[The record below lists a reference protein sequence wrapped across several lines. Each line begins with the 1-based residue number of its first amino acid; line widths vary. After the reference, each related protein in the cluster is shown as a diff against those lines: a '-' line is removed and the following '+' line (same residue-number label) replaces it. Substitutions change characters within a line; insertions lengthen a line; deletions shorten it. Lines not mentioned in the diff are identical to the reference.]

1 MEASAAAH
9 TTKGKTNTSG
19 TQRIREAAAATEM
32 EESDEIVMVSQY
44 DENGQLDE
52 KDEEIKALIEE
63 RKNQQ

>member
-1 MEASAAAH
+1 
-9 TTKGKTNTSG
+9 
-19 TQRIREAAAATEM
+19 M
-32 EESDEIVMVSQY
+32 EENDVIVMVSQY